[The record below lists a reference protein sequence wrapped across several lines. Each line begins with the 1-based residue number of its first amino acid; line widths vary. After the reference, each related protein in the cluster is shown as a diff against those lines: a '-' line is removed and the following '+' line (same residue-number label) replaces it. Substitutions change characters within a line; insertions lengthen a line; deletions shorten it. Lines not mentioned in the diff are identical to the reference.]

1 MEYNCKEADTH
12 KQGILTPIFVIEFQR
27 DVWLGQH
34 KKLYTN
40 GPTLA
45 KIPINT
51 RRALLASIYVM
62 ELYKRQWYKKG
73 TLLGGAGEG
82 GSTSFLPPS
91 TSTWRGVLGRNF
103 RRKITK
109 NHEILDTE
117 RQE

>member
-34 KKLYTN
+34 KKLYIN

-62 ELYKRQWYKKG
+62 ELYKRQWYQKG
-73 TLLGGAGEG
+73 TLLGGSGGGFYLLSTPFYLHLEG
-82 GSTSFLPPS
+82 GFGEEF
-91 TSTWRGVLGRNF
+91 W
-103 RRKITK
+103 
-109 NHEILDTE
+109 TE
-117 RQE
+117 NVQKSSIFGHK